1 MTDKNETPETT
12 SHAHLSGVVES
23 FCRQCGDPCYMDL
36 CNDCDDDRA
45 REDADY
51 WGQYDDDDEP
61 DYSDFDCTCGS
72 WQWSE
77 KSGRPIHIADC
88 ICGSSEPWG

>member
-1 MTDKNETPETT
+1 MKAKTKKQL
-12 SHAHLSGVVES
+12 AIA
-23 FCRQCGDPCYMDL
+23 QQY
-36 CNDCDDDRA
+36 CDDERD

>member
-12 SHAHLSGVVES
+12 SHAPLSGVVES

-36 CNDCDDDRA
+36 CNDCDDERA

-51 WGQYDDDDEP
+51 WGQDDDDDEP
-61 DYSDFDCTCGS
+61 DYSDFDCTCGA